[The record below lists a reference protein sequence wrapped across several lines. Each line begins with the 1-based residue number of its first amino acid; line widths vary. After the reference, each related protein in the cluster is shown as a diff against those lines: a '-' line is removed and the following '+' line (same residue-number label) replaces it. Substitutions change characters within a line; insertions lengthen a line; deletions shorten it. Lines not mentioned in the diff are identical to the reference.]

1 MEHSLI
7 PSKETKQLKTGQK
20 HMKQDFQHIDKQ
32 QQKQGKQQE
41 NKQVNGT
48 NISKWHISKT
58 KGLKIVYKDLDL
70 IVSQMVHL

>member
-1 MEHSLI
+1 
-7 PSKETKQLKTGQK
+7 
-20 HMKQDFQHIDKQ
+20 MKQDFQHIDKQ

-41 NKQVNGT
+41 NKQVNGK
-48 NISKWHISKT
+48 NISKQHIFKT

>member
-1 MEHSLI
+1 MEHSFM

-20 HMKQDFQHIDKQ
+20 HMKQDFQHTDKQ

-41 NKQVNGT
+41 NKQVNGK
-48 NISKWHISKT
+48 NISKWHIFKT

>member
-1 MEHSLI
+1 
-7 PSKETKQLKTGQK
+7 
-20 HMKQDFQHIDKQ
+20 MKQDFQHIDKQ